1 MHERNTPVTFGLRNP
16 QEQHLNQI
24 ISLLHKIKYQ
34 FEAPGISRAIASG
47 ADVWDLAQPGL
58 VQNHPMPN
66 HEDRQP
72 VDETDCRCYL
82 AIYPERSTGTLVE
95 FFGSAEQELGEQ
107 GLLNGGFIIWEK
119 GEYSKVEFRN

>member
-1 MHERNTPVTFGLRNP
+1 VWNLAR
-16 QEQHLNQI
+16 
-24 ISLLHKIKYQ
+24 
-34 FEAPGISRAIASG
+34 PGSIQA
-47 ADVWDLAQPGL
+47 
-58 VQNHPMPN
+58 HPTTY
-66 HEDRQP
+66 HDGRQP
-72 VDETDCRCYL
+72 VDETDGRSYL